1 LCKKTVKLCKGL
13 LRVKTKRNVLV
24 VLGWYDPRV
33 IEGIGRFAREAGWHL
48 EMRSILEASPPS
60 GWRGDGL
67 LVNDTAVPRLRGFL
81 RKQVRLQPTV
91 SLGVNHA
98 SSSLPSV
105 HEDNSAMGGIAAEHF
120 LRRGFRHFAWVSL
133 PRGRVQRERREGFKQ
148 ALAGAGYRCHLL
160 EWNPPKGRG
169 SQRWTDCRQWL
180 EREVSGLPKPLA
192 VFALDDLLAIDVV
205 EACLNVGLGVP
216 GDVSVLG
223 VGNLQLACECAQVPI
238 SSIDEDAGGI
248 AYAAAAMLERL
259 MDGEKIAVRQKV
271 LPVRGLV
278 LRRSTEV
285 FAARHPSVVR
295 ALEWMEM
302 HAAKPLSIGQ
312 VAEAAGTSVRA
323 LHYAFQEDL
332 RTTPA
337 RHLQR
342 IRLERARAL
351 LAQGALKIG
360 AVAEECGFGTLRNL
374 HRAHLREYGF
384 SALQGLTVGEG

>member
-1 LCKKTVKLCKGL
+1 
-13 LRVKTKRNVLV
+13 VKTKRNVLV

-67 LVNDTAVPRLRGFL
+67 LVNDTAVPRLRAFL
-81 RKQVRLQPTV
+81 RKQVHLQPTV

-98 SSSLPSV
+98 SFALPSV
-105 HEDNSAMGGIAAEHF
+105 HEDNAAMGGIAAEHF
-120 LRRGFRHFAWVSL
+120 LKRGFRHFAWVSL
-133 PRGRVQRERREGFKQ
+133 PRGRVQKERREGFQ
-148 ALAGAGYRCHLL
+148 RALAQAGHTFALL
-160 EWNPPKGRG
+160 EWAAPKGRG
-169 SQRWTDCRQWL
+169 SQRWGDCRQWL
-180 EREVSGLPKPLA
+180 EREIRGLPKPLA

-205 EACLNVGLGVP
+205 EACLNAGFSVP
-216 GDVSVLG
+216 AEVAVLG
-223 VGNLQLACECAQVPI
+223 VGNMQLACECAQVPI

-259 MDGEKIAVRQKV
+259 MNGEKIAVRQKV
-271 LPVRGLV
+271 LPLKGLV
-278 LRRSTEV
+278 PRKSTEV
-285 FAARHPSVVR
+285 FAARNPAVVR
-295 ALEWMEM
+295 ALDWMERY
-302 HAAKPLSIGQ
+302 AAKTISIGQ
-312 VAEAAGTSVRA
+312 VAQAVGASVRA

-351 LAQGALKIG
+351 LARGGMKIG
-360 AVAEECGFGTLRNL
+360 LVAEECGFGTLRNL
-374 HRAHLREYGF
+374 HRAHAREYGF
-384 SALQGLTVGEG
+384 SALQGLMDGSG